1 MFLRTDTI
9 SILNSKVECNL
20 KLVPCPNDVERPN
33 ENNLCARREH
43 KKKTSPAVTA
53 GDTERASEGRVREC
67 QYGAKHTHTLRIVP
81 LSEYSC

>member
-1 MFLRTDTI
+1 MHVYTGMYVCMFLRTDTI

-43 KKKTSPAVTA
+43 KKKKRHPLSQQETQR
-53 GDTERASEGRVREC
+53 DRVR
-67 QYGAKHTHTLRIVP
+67 GG
-81 LSEYSC
+81 